1 MLLLDRRR
9 FSILLLLLVSASSL
23 KSIAAAFGLNVRTL
37 NNWYRVEL
45 WLVALFFFLFS
56 FLFDHLFYIVRT
68 LACATTFAR
77 IEAFAFNPFA
87 KKEHFLLWAMSSYIL
102 HLCFFYSSFD
112 YRISGLTDLD
122 KQKKSFITSHPW

>member
-102 HLCFFYSSFD
+102 HLCFFILLSI
-112 YRISGLTDLD
+112 RISGLTDLD

>member
-87 KKEHFLLWAMSSYIL
+87 KKEHFLLRTMSSYIL
-102 HLCFFYSSFD
+102 HLCFFILLSI
-112 YRISGLTDLD
+112 RISGLTDLD